1 MTGLKQLQERFQAGI
16 LAGDDAILGDVKD
29 SARERRSV
37 LFGVYRNAYV
47 ARLAEILGNDYSQVH
62 AYLGDEGFAKLVRA
76 YIAAHP
82 SDRRNA
88 RWFGRHLPAFAK
100 ETAPFT
106 SHPEIA
112 ELAALEKALDD
123 AFDGPDAT
131 ALAIG
136 DLAAIAPED
145 WPRLTFQ
152 PHPTAIRLTF
162 TTNAVEIWSALKD
175 GISPPAPARQ
185 PEPQALI
192 VWRQDDMARF
202 RPLAAEEAMMWDETV
217 HGVCF
222 GVLCEMLATF
232 AGEEDAGLRA
242 ATYLKTWIDSG
253 MLTGCEIQQPLGEAQ
268 SGAPS
273 FGAGN
278 RASVRPVS
286 Q

>member
-29 SARERRSV
+29 SAREQRSV

-47 ARLAEILGNDYSQVH
+47 ARLAEILGNDYTQLH
-62 AYLGDEGFAKLVRA
+62 TYLGDDGFAKLARA

-100 ETAPFT
+100 ETAPFA

-112 ELAALEKALDD
+112 EFAALEKALDD

-131 ALAIG
+131 PLAIG
-136 DLAAIAPED
+136 DLAAISPED
-145 WPRLTFQ
+145 WPHLTFQ

-162 TTNAVEIWSALKD
+162 TTNAAEIWSALKD
-175 GISPPAPARQ
+175 GTSPPAPARQ
-185 PEPQALI
+185 PEPRALI

-202 RPLAAEEAMMWDETV
+202 RPLAAEEAMMWDEAA
-217 HGVCF
+217 HGVRF
-222 GVLCEMLATF
+222 GILCEMVTTF
-232 AGEEDAGLRA
+232 AGEETAALRA
-242 ATYLKTWIDSG
+242 TTYLKTWIDSG

>member
-1 MTGLKQLQERFQAGI
+1 M
-16 LAGDDAILGDVKD
+16 
-29 SARERRSV
+29 
-37 LFGVYRNAYV
+37 
-47 ARLAEILGNDYSQVH
+47 
-62 AYLGDEGFAKLVRA
+62 
-76 YIAAHP
+76 
-82 SDRRNA
+82 
-88 RWFGRHLPAFAK
+88 
-100 ETAPFT
+100 
-106 SHPEIA
+106 
-112 ELAALEKALDD
+112 DD

-131 ALAIG
+131 PLTIG
-136 DLAAIAPED
+136 DLATIAPED

-152 PHPTAIRLTF
+152 PHTTAIRLTF

-217 HGVCF
+217 HGVRF

-232 AGEEDAGLRA
+232 AGEEDAALRA
-242 ATYLKTWIDSG
+242 ATYVKTWIDSG
-253 MLTGCEIQQPLGEAQ
+253 MLTGCESQQPLGEAQ